1 MPPYGLYRIP
11 SQHLYNSSL
20 STMRP
25 RYNTLDFLEEAEP
38 ESDPAKSVVME
49 AAQIFN
55 NIAEKERKDKAK
67 DDKKKRMNKSTL
79 GADEMPATP
88 VPVPASAAT
97 SADVKKS
104 KKKKREKDGD
114 DAHASKKKRKRD
126 SEIQASSP
134 SLMHDDHGNGSSVVG
149 ADMLQNAELSMG
161 SIGAILNQRPP
172 GSESTE
178 RPSSKKIKSKRK
190 SEGTDAMQAK
200 DGHATPVIETP
211 QDEDTKKKNN
221 KKKERRH
228 ESMQTSEALFHLSPP
243 VPKEVP
249 AAVSPYVTTPKKT
262 PIPLPQKSH
271 TLASDTPA
279 SHQGQVSGSSAAE
292 VLVTETPPSRL
303 SRQAPSTGKTPIPF
317 SLPRSTGAR
326 SGHKK
331 LHKVSTILLSP
342 PAIQNSGQISS
353 APPSSRLSMNEDS
366 DEPNGRQSLTSS
378 NLLRYTQPLSDEPKP
393 RRRRRSGSISSASS
407 MSIKDAIARMGKP
420 SPASSAEPNPFF
432 TPTPRKK
439 SHHQTPFEAAISTL
453 RSSVNFTQER
463 AYLSSHLHI
472 RAANAAA
479 GPLPCLTK
487 ATGCTPKQEAA
498 IALKATHPDPSL
510 TALHAADAEHVMFNA
525 AVSAAGHA
533 ETFLHHA
540 TLAQIPVPAAHLEGI
555 YTLYCPKYAETHIDK
570 YGLGHRTLTISRP
583 SGFTTN
589 TYTARLHIPP
599 RSTTY
604 SIRAFETAEHA
615 SFREVELQ
623 TTEEGYGMRLVV
635 LGNGYVLLRV
645 DLGLL
650 LRGKKMDIGEGV
662 GMEFLGVRERDVRGW
677 GKVEWDVLRDRVD
690 GEWEEKNKVEEKEK
704 EVKGDESVKKKRGR
718 PSNVELARRAREKED
733 LGRGE

>member
-1 MPPYGLYRIP
+1 
-11 SQHLYNSSL
+11 
-20 STMRP
+20 MRP

-38 ESDPAKSVVME
+38 ESDPAKSMVME
-49 AAQIFN
+49 AAQIVN

-67 DDKKKRMNKSTL
+67 DDKKKKKNKSSL

-88 VPVPASAAT
+88 VPVPAAAAT

-104 KKKKREKDGD
+104 KKKKGEKDGD
-114 DAHASKKKRKRD
+114 DAHALKKKRKRD

-134 SLMHDDHGNGSSVVG
+134 SLMHDGHANGSSVVA
-149 ADMLQNAELSMG
+149 ADMLQNAGSSMG
-161 SIGAILNQRPP
+161 SIGAILNQRHA
-172 GSESTE
+172 GSDPTEKPST
-178 RPSSKKIKSKRK
+178 KKIKSKRK
-190 SEGTDAMQAK
+190 SEGTDATQAK
-200 DGHATPVIETP
+200 VSHATPVIKTP
-211 QDEDTKKKNN
+211 HDEAIKKK
-221 KKKERRH
+221 KDKKERRR
-228 ESMQTSEALFHLSPP
+228 ESTQAPETLSHLSPP

-249 AAVSPYVTTPKKT
+249 AAASPYITTPKKT
-262 PIPLPQKSH
+262 PIPLPQRSH
-271 TLASDTPA
+271 TRASDTPG
-279 SHQGQVSGSSAAE
+279 SHQGQISGSSAAE

-342 PAIQNSGQISS
+342 PAIQDNGQLSS
-353 APPSSRLSMNEDS
+353 APPSSLPSMNEDTN
-366 DEPNGRQSLTSS
+366 EPNGRQSLTSS

-393 RRRRRSGSISSASS
+393 RPRRRSGSMSSASS

-432 TPTPRKK
+432 NPHSHRK
-439 SHHQTPFEAAISTL
+439 SRHETPFEAAMSSL
-453 RSSVNFTQER
+453 RSSVNFAQER
-463 AYLSSHLHI
+463 QYLSSHLHI

-570 YGLGHRTLTISRP
+570 YGLGHRTLIISRP

-604 SIRAFETAEHA
+604 SIRAFETPEHA
-615 SFREVELQ
+615 SFREIELQ

-650 LRGKKMDIGEGV
+650 LKGKKMDMGEGV

-677 GKVEWDVLRDRVD
+677 GKVEWGAVRDRVD
-690 GEWEEKNKVEEKEK
+690 GEWEEKNKEKEVK

-718 PSNVELARRAREKED
+718 PSNVELARRAQEKED
-733 LGRGE
+733 LARGE

>member
-11 SQHLYNSSL
+11 TQHLYSSSS

-38 ESDPAKSVVME
+38 ESDPAKSMVME
-49 AAQIFN
+49 AAQIVN
-55 NIAEKERKDKAK
+55 NITEKERKGKSK
-67 DDKKKRMNKSTL
+67 DDKKKRKNKSSL

-88 VPVPASAAT
+88 VLVPASAAT
-97 SADVKKS
+97 SAEVKKS

-134 SLMHDDHGNGSSVVG
+134 SLMHDGHGNGSSVVG
-149 ADMLQNAELSMG
+149 SDMLQNAESSMG
-161 SIGAILNQRPP
+161 SIGTILNQRHA
-172 GSESTE
+172 GSDSTE
-178 RPSSKKIKSKRK
+178 KPSTKKIKSKRK
-190 SEGTDAMQAK
+190 SEGADAMQAK
-200 DGHATPVIETP
+200 DGHAPPVIETP
-211 QDEDTKKKNN
+211 QDEDTKKKKNE
-221 KKKERRH
+221 KERSR
-228 ESMQTSEALFHLSPP
+228 ESMQTSEALSHLSPP

-249 AAVSPYVTTPKKT
+249 AAVSRYVTTPKKT

-271 TLASDTPA
+271 TRASDTLG

-303 SRQAPSTGKTPIPF
+303 SRQTPSTGKTPIPF

-393 RRRRRSGSISSASS
+393 RPRRRSGSMSSASS

-498 IALKATHPDPSL
+498 IALISP
-510 TALHAADAEHVMFNA
+510 ALHASDAEHITFHA
-525 AVSAAGHA
+525 AVRAARTA
-533 ETFLHHA
+533 EQFLHHA

-599 RSTTY
+599 RSTMY
-604 SIRAFETAEHA
+604 SIRAFETPEHA

-650 LRGKKMDIGEGV
+650 LRGKKMDMGEGV

-677 GKVEWDVLRDRVD
+677 GKVEWGAVRDRVD
-690 GEWEEKNKVEEKEK
+690 GEWEEKNKEKEVK

-718 PSNVELARRAREKED
+718 PSNVELARRAQEKED
-733 LGRGE
+733 LARGE